1 MHSSSGSASA
11 NDAHRSAMNE
21 LVYRIQSLTLVFSR
35 KLIPPSLNTLWTKFS
50 TAGCVDI
57 MMGSA
62 MTEDLT
68 DGYIV
73 SPGYPMVLTE
83 AMRVRCQLR
92 KISNN
97 PM

>member
-1 MHSSSGSASA
+1 MDLPDLS
-11 NDAHRSAMNE
+11 E
-21 LVYRIQSLTLVFSR
+21 LVIVKNSIVIVISILTSLFDIKLV
-35 KLIPPSLNTLWTKFS
+35 TGT
-50 TAGCVDI
+50 CVDI

-62 MTEDLT
+62 MTRDLN

-92 KISNN
+92 KISYN
-97 PM
+97 PT